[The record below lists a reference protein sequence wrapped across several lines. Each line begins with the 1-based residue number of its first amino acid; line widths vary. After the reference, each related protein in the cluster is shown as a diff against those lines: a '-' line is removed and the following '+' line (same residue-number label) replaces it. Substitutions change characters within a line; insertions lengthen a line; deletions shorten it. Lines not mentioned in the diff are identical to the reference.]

1 MLKVAVC
8 DDDEKAINSIRF
20 ILRYFVNENLEV
32 DIFRKGRDLLE
43 KVEDEDYNLIL
54 LDIDMSDIS
63 GFDVARKVFRMKY
76 GDNLIF
82 VSNMDNLV
90 YEALEFR
97 PFRFVRKKFLDEEL
111 PKAIRAWLDMYGE
124 NSHIEVVFD
133 NISFKVYILK

>member
-76 GDNLIF
+76 GDNLILF
-82 VSNMDNLV
+82 MKL
-90 YEALEFR
+90 
-97 PFRFVRKKFLDEEL
+97 
-111 PKAIRAWLDMYGE
+111 
-124 NSHIEVVFD
+124 
-133 NISFKVYILK
+133 